1 MIVNS
6 NGPYV
11 SFLLTVALLCVFVV
25 GCDSSGSSGGEA
37 SVDRVA
43 VTGTQVSPDFQND
56 GKFGVSATP
65 LDGGGNGIISNNL
78 KTSVKIEHNPAS
90 GTKAHTDSIVAQ
102 VTIDSTNDASGNDLA
117 IPIVL
122 DGSGSMGFNDPDSLR
137 VDGANAFVDALNTG
151 GASFESAVFEFPG
164 FSSDP
169 SFASTD
175 VFAGFTSD
183 VDSLKRG
190 IAMVEASGGT
200 PMYPSLAEVLI
211 YSENERPN
219 ANYQKA
225 IVLLADGSPS
235 STMLQDS
242 VCTDARRKN
251 SPIFG
256 IGLGPAS
263 DLSDSF
269 ERDGEAIAEMR
280 EVSSCSGG
288 AYQGLSPD
296 SLEAVEEAFT
306 AAAAGSSQGSV
317 NFGVEI
323 VSGLSEIAPG
333 DIIRGTL
340 TVESGGSSANGVFTF
355 SVPNA
360 ATSSNKSFQY

>member
-43 VTGTQVSPDFQND
+43 VTGTEVSPNFQSD

-78 KTSVKIEHNPAS
+78 SASVKIEHNPAS
-90 GTKAHTDSIVAQ
+90 STKAHTDSIVAE
-102 VTIDSTNDASGNDLA
+102 VDIDSTNEASGNDLA

-122 DGSGSMGFNDPDSLR
+122 DGSGSMGSNDRQRLR
-137 VDGANAFVDALNTG
+137 VDGAKAFIDALDSG
-151 GASFESAVFEFPG
+151 SAPFESAVFEFPG
-164 FSSDP
+164 FSSNPD
-169 SFASTD
+169 FANTD
-175 VFAGFTSD
+175 VFAGFTND
-183 VDSLKRG
+183 IDSLKNG
-190 IAMVEASGGT
+190 IEQAEAFGGT
-200 PMYPSLAEVLI
+200 PMYSSLAEVLI
-211 YSENERPN
+211 YSEDERPN

-225 IVLLADGSPS
+225 IVLLADGRPNYSQ
-235 STMLQDS
+235 TLRDS
-242 VCTDARRKN
+242 VCTDAQRKN

-263 DLSDSF
+263 DLSDN
-269 ERDGEAIAEMR
+269 RDGDAIARMR
-280 EVSSCSGG
+280 DISSCSGG

-306 AAAAGSSQGSV
+306 SAAAGSSQGSV

-323 VSGLSEIAPG
+323 VSGLSELKAG

-340 TVESGGSSANGVFTF
+340 TVESGGTSADGVFTF
-355 SVPNA
+355 RVPDA
-360 ATSSNKSFQY
+360 ATSSSKSFQY